1 MDKSVLYTI
10 TSTDPSKYN
19 TIRTNLQVP
28 YGTYCRLSVTNLTTK
43 ATFIVLGKTDYIK
56 INDTCYYFTDEY
68 NEMTPD
74 AIGELFNDILN
85 TVQVTCT
92 VDNVGRLT
100 LKGKSAFTINDMS
113 YNTKQVTGFY
123 NDIFPLI
130 AEESLDDNDETIYT
144 VRSSSV
150 GYPMLSPILYLV
162 SNLGA
167 KCYDNVDEMYCD
179 RKILMRVSNSFS
191 SNYPIVNGNAE
202 FSSIVPINSLS
213 NIEFR
218 LVDANMHDV
227 KLLTPMYLSIQTD
240 TIENEN
246 DEADINVQPYAQRNE
261 VPTTLLQTNADTEQ
275 QQK

>member
-28 YGTYCRLSVTNLTTK
+28 YGAYCRLSVTNLTTK

-56 INDTCYYFTDEY
+56 INDVCYYFTDEY
-68 NEMTPD
+68 NEMTPE
-74 AIGELFNDILN
+74 AIGELFNDVLN
-85 TVQVTCT
+85 SVQVTGT

-123 NDIFPLI
+123 NDIFPLK

-202 FSSIVPINSLS
+202 FASIVPINSLS

-246 DEADINVQPYAQRNE
+246 DEADINVQPYAQQANE
-261 VPTTLLQTNADTEQ
+261 ETNDAQ